1 LRNIVEIKRKEP
13 DHMAEARRLVEEGK
27 VEKKGLAKKISD
39 MANEKEETARREVF
53 LAKDAET
60 RDAEVQRLKHMI
72 KVLTAAKGLL
82 SKKKKD

>member
-1 LRNIVEIKRKEP
+1 MRNIVEIKRKEP